1 MLIVRFSVFD
11 EYIFLLETMI
21 LKATIVYYLKRSGY
35 GMVENIKALLKAH
48 ENLKREVYLD
58 NENST
63 MVPKEVLVEMMPYY
77 SQKAYGNP
85 TLTHK
90 PGWEAFET
98 IMKAAKKIS
107 QFLGAKILEE
117 ITFTPGATEANNL
130 GLMGAAFANQHKGK
144 KIVIS
149 AIEPINVLHVTELL
163 QKYGFTTTKIP
174 VDPEGF
180 LKLEN
185 LKEAVDKETVLASI
199 ATVNNEI
206 GTVQSIKEALDIVK
220 DKNPDALF
228 HTDASDAYGRI
239 PFNAQDL
246 KVDLA
251 TASSYKILGPRGIG
265 ALYVKEGV
273 NVDKIL
279 EGQIGTQKLWPG
291 VENTPLI
298 VGFTKA
304 SELAFNG
311 FEDNVNHMRTLR
323 DKLANGILSEL
334 TDVKLNGPKGSK
346 RAPDNA
352 NISILRAEGEA
363 LTIELSL
370 NGVYVSS
377 GSACS
382 RRLLQPSHVLVA
394 IGRKFSE
401 AHGSILMKTTRYHTE
416 EDITHVLEVL
426 PSAVNRIRG
435 IVGSTGVD

>member
-1 MLIVRFSVFD
+1 
-11 EYIFLLETMI
+11 
-21 LKATIVYYLKRSGY
+21 
-35 GMVENIKALLKAH
+35 MVENVRDLLKAH
-48 ENLKREVYLD
+48 EGIKREVYLD

-63 MVPKEVLVEMMPYY
+63 IVPRDVVETMLPYY
-77 SQKAYGNP
+77 TRRGYGNP

-98 IMKAAKKIS
+98 IMGASQKIS
-107 QFLGAKILEE
+107 KFLGAKILEE
-117 ITFTPGATEANNL
+117 ITYTPGATEANNL
-130 GLMGAAFANQHKGK
+130 ALMGSAFANKHKGK

-163 QKYGFTTTKIP
+163 QKFGFTTTKIP
-174 VDPEGF
+174 VDQEGF
-180 LKLEN
+180 LDLEKLR
-185 LKEAVDKETVLASI
+185 EAVDKDTVLASI

-206 GTVQSIKEALDIVK
+206 GTVQPLKEALDIVK
-220 DKNPDALF
+220 DKNPDTLF

-239 PFNAQDL
+239 PFNVQNLD
-246 KVDLA
+246 VDMA
-251 TASSYKILGPRGIG
+251 TVSSYKILGPRGVG

-304 SELAFNG
+304 SELAFDN
-311 FEDNVNHMRTLR
+311 FEGNVNHMRMLR
-323 DKLANGILSEL
+323 DKLVNGVFEKLS
-334 TDVKLNGPKGSK
+334 DVKLNGPKGDK

-352 NISILRAEGEA
+352 NISFLRCEGEA

-370 NGVYVSS
+370 AGVYVSS

-394 IGRKFSE
+394 VGRKFSE
-401 AHGSILMKTTRYHTE
+401 AHGSILMKTTRCNTE

-426 PSAVNRIRG
+426 PNAVNRIRG

>member
-1 MLIVRFSVFD
+1 
-11 EYIFLLETMI
+11 
-21 LKATIVYYLKRSGY
+21 
-35 GMVENIKALLKAH
+35 MVENVKALLKAH
-48 ENLKREVYLD
+48 ENVKREVYLD

-63 MVPKEVLVEMMPYY
+63 MVPKDVVDAMLPYY

-98 IMKAAKKIS
+98 IMESSQKIS
-107 QFLGAKILEE
+107 KFLGAKILEE
-117 ITFTPGATEANNL
+117 VTFTPGETEANNL
-130 GLMGAAFANQHKGK
+130 ALMGAAFANKHRGT

-149 AIEPINVLHVTELL
+149 EIEPINVLHVTELL
-163 QKYGFTTTKIP
+163 QKFGFITTKIP
-174 VDPEGF
+174 VDREGF
-180 LKLEN
+180 LDLEK
-185 LKEAVDKETVLASI
+185 LKEAVDKETVLASV
-199 ATVNNEI
+199 AAVNNEI
-206 GTVQSIKEALDIVK
+206 GTIQPLKEALDIVK
-220 DKNPDALF
+220 DKNPEALF

-239 PFNAQDL
+239 PFNVQDL

-251 TASSYKILGPRGIG
+251 AVSSYKILGPRGIG

-304 SELAFNG
+304 SELAFQDFKG
-311 FEDNVNHMRTLR
+311 NVNRMHMLR
-323 DKLANGILSEL
+323 DKLVDGVFARLS
-334 TDVKLNGPKGSK
+334 DVKLNGPKGDK
-346 RAPDNA
+346 RTPDNA
-352 NISILRAEGEA
+352 NISFLRCEGEA

-370 NGVYVSS
+370 SGVYVSS

-401 AHGSILMKTTRYHTE
+401 AHGSILMKTTRHHTE

-426 PSAVNRIRG
+426 PNAVNRIRG

>member
-1 MLIVRFSVFD
+1 VRFSVFD